1 MKLALPDLGHVDSI
15 RSYNEQI
22 HSRAWMWLKPRRRI
36 RNEIEG
42 VLGNSQH
49 SQAGRG
55 KDLTR
60 QNEKVGRKGGQNEA
74 RKKGFMQVRWNLV
87 G

>member
-1 MKLALPDLGHVDSI
+1 MKLALPDLGHIDSI
-15 RSYNEQI
+15 RSYSEQI
-22 HSRAWMWLKPRRRI
+22 HSRARRWLKPRRRT
-36 RNEIEG
+36 RNEIRG
-42 VLGNSQH
+42 VLENSQH

-60 QNEKVGRKGGQNEA
+60 QDEKVGGKGGQNGA
-74 RKKGFMQVRWNLV
+74 RKRDFMQARWNLA